1 MMASNLKTAGEH
13 MSEEHDQSVAA
24 GPPPEPTPTPPPPAG
39 PSRRERLG
47 RFGGRRWV
55 QLVAA
60 ALVGFVVGGVV
71 VGSLSGSRGG
81 EERFGRHMRFYGG
94 PEGEFGGRGGPG
106 KYVGSP
112 GWSGWGR
119 PPSWSYNG
127 GPGPQQLVPPTAVP
141 LPAQPSAPVPSPT
154 KS

>member
-1 MMASNLKTAGEH
+1 
-13 MSEEHDQSVAA
+13 
-24 GPPPEPTPTPPPPAG
+24 
-39 PSRRERLG
+39 
-47 RFGGRRWV
+47 
-55 QLVAA
+55 VAA

-71 VGSLSGSRGG
+71 VGSLSGFRGG

-94 PEGEFGGRGGPG
+94 PGGKFGGPGGEFGGEFGGPG
-106 KYVGSP
+106 GPGQYGGPP

-127 GPGPQQLVPPTAVP
+127 GPGPQQMVPPSAVP